1 MLKVMPV
8 GFVCFNFSKKREV
21 APINK
26 AGKDEKHFF
35 FYLALTSSLLHT

>member
-8 GFVCFNFSKKREV
+8 GFVCFNFSKKKEV

-26 AGKDEKHFF
+26 AGKDKKHF